1 MSRDENTLNAYRD
14 GSAQVRLDI
23 YLAHPG
29 LRGRFDEIEGEEE
42 RPSAWETAAKR
53 RAPLPGW
60 LRPLVSGWW
69 AGHS

>member
-1 MSRDENTLNAYRD
+1 MSRDENILNAYRD
-14 GSAQVRLDI
+14 GGAQVRMDI

-42 RPSAWETAAKR
+42 RPSACGTAAKR
-53 RAPLPGW
+53 VPLPGW